1 VFPSRRGG
9 GGGGGGGGGEVKP
22 RPRPDRFRRLERKSS
37 ADVRELLPFADT
49 VTVLDTYE
57 ARNRVRKL
65 THQILYR

>member
-1 VFPSRRGG
+1 
-9 GGGGGGGGGEVKP
+9 
-22 RPRPDRFRRLERKSS
+22 
-37 ADVRELLPFADT
+37 VRELLPFADT